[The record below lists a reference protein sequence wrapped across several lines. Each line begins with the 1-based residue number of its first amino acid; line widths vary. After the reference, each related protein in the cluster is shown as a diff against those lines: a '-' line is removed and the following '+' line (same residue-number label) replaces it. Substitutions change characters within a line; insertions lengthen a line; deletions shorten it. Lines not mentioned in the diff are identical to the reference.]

1 MFKNLTIFRIASGL
15 DVDADTVAAELG
27 KMPFAATTAESPKSI
42 GWVPPRGHAHGPLLE
57 TINGAWV
64 MRFMLETRQ
73 VPASV
78 VQRRVDEMV
87 SHIEAATGRKPGK
100 KERRDLK
107 EDALAAL
114 LPQAF
119 PRQVATW
126 VWLDPATKRLVLD
139 TTSMAVADDIITALV
154 KLLEGFSVETLS
166 TATSPSV
173 AMAVWLA
180 EQEGPAG
187 FAIGKACELRSAD
200 ESQAKVRYS
209 NHPLMLEEVKAHIA
223 QGKQPTCLALEW
235 DDRVGFVLGDNLQ
248 LKKVTFADSVQQ
260 QSKDQGQ
267 RADDFDGNV
276 LMATAELGPLIGD
289 LVDALGGE
297 NHARPA

>member
-1 MFKNLTIFRIASGL
+1 MFKNITVFRVLSGMPANL
-15 DVDADTVAAELG
+15 SDLETALQH
-27 KMPFAATTAESPKSI
+27 MPFVSVEGLANKSV
-42 GWVPPRGHAHGPLLE
+42 GWVPPRGHANGLLVE
-57 TINGAWV
+57 AINGQW
-64 MRFMLETRQ
+64 MLRFMVETRK
-73 VPASV
+73 VPPAAMCAWLDAACK
-78 VQRRVDEMV
+78 R
-87 SHIEAATGRKPGK
+87 IEATTGRKPGK
-100 KERRDLK
+100 MEKLDLLSDAYKELMPR
-107 EDALAAL
+107 
-114 LPQAF
+114 AF
-119 PRQVATW
+119 PRQLATW

-139 TTSMAVADDIITALV
+139 TTSLAVADDIITALV
-154 KLLEGFSVETLS
+154 KLLEGFSVETLN
-166 TATSPSV
+166 TATSPTV
-173 AMAVWLA
+173 AMAAWLA
-180 EQEGPAG
+180 DQEGPAG

-248 LKKVTFADSVQQ
+248 LKKVTFANSVLE
-260 QSKDQGQ
+260 QSKAQGQ
-267 RADDFDGNV
+267 QADDFDGNV

>member
-1 MFKNLTIFRIASGL
+1 MFKNITIFRVASGMPAGS
-15 DVDADTVAAELG
+15 DVLFDALEC
-27 KMPFAATTAESPKSI
+27 MPFTPSTASQNKTL
-42 GWVPPRGHAHGPLLE
+42 GWVPPRGETHGPLVE
-57 TINGAWV
+57 CVNGRWLL
-64 MRFMLETRQ
+64 RFMVETRQ

-78 VQRRVDEMV
+78 VQRRVDEMAAQ
-87 SHIEAATGRKPGK
+87 IEAATGRKPGK

-107 EDALAAL
+107 DDALAAL

-139 TTSMAVADDIITALV
+139 TTSLAVADDIITALV
-154 KLLEGFSVETLS
+154 KLLEGFRVEILN

-173 AMAVWLA
+173 AMAAWLA
-180 EQEGPAG
+180 DQEGPAG
-187 FAIGKACELRSAD
+187 FVIGKACELRSAD

-209 NHPLMLEEVKAHIA
+209 NHPLTLEEVKAHIA

-235 DDRVGFVLGDNLQ
+235 DGRVGFVLCDNLQ
-248 LKKVTFADSVQQ
+248 LKKVTFADSVLE
-260 QSKDQGQ
+260 QSKAQGQ
-267 RADDFDGNV
+267 QADDFDGNV